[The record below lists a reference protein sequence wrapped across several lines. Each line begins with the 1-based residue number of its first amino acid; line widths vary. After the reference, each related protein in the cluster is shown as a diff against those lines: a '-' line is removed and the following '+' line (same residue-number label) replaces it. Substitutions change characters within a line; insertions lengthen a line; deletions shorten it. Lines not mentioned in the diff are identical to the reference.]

1 MPHFISN
8 MHKKLLQGYNL
19 IEILSHSLGSL
30 LSIKLEASDV
40 KVIWQNCN
48 FYFVN
53 ENIKWNTVNGIMHGN
68 SLKP

>member
-19 IEILSHSLGSL
+19 IEIRISLGSL
-30 LSIKLEASDV
+30 LSIKLKASDV
-40 KVIWQNCN
+40 KVIWQNCKI
-48 FYFVN
+48 YFVN
-53 ENIKWNTVNGIMHGN
+53 ENIKWNIVNGIMHGS

>member
-19 IEILSHSLGSL
+19 IEIRISLGSL

-40 KVIWQNCN
+40 KVIWQNCKI
-48 FYFVN
+48 YFVN
-53 ENIKWNTVNGIMHGN
+53 ENIKWNIVNGIMHGS